1 MASLRQICEQR
12 GVAIEKL
19 LEFALENLEAS
30 KEEISYLEQE
40 REILAQKIRT
50 QQHLWAV
57 DNQHFQHRLELS
69 ERMHKKRELTHA
81 YEMAKSDLL
90 HGAQKK
96 DALLLEYRL
105 DSALDDLEEFQT
117 QNELLL
123 IKLKEEQA
131 GAQALN
137 ERLLEREKQA
147 IADRQRSQ
155 IILELEEKTRSLQE
169 SLVKMEK
176 DHCIEM
182 VKVKSDRKR
191 ISSLRKHEVSALLR
205 ERDFVWNQLKIME
218 EDYANR
224 LRSKT
229 QQLQLASEDIENL
242 RSTIEEL
249 QQANDEKNV
258 ELTILK
264 VEMGES
270 EREAQGFKE
279 NVFKKSI
286 STDPLQELQSAV
298 QIMKENKKRENKV
311 LSVEGAGG
319 TESQTDEGSPDLQL
333 GNQ

>member
-1 MASLRQICEQR
+1 MSKKGKSLL
-12 GVAIEKL
+12 K
-19 LEFALENLEAS
+19 
-30 KEEISYLEQE
+30 
-40 REILAQKIRT
+40 KIRT